1 MKTTRTEEP
10 HEEHL
15 RFALALDPELTGKG
29 ASHVWSPYS
38 VGAVLGLLA
47 TGAGGDT
54 LRELAA
60 LVAPASSDPVGHLDA
75 LNAAV
80 EAADGLD
87 LATLNG
93 LYVPADLPLSTEFEE
108 RVGAQADA
116 EVDRVDFRHDAEGV
130 RAKVNDRVSQVTQG
144 LIPELLSPGT
154 VHPEVRLLL
163 VNALWVKMVWAEP
176 FEAGQ
181 TRERA
186 FHAPGGTHRVPTMR
200 RTGRMTHAEHAGLRM
215 VTLEGEHG
223 LALDVIIPDSPGA
236 ERADAPPLTPEAL
249 RGLYR
254 ARRQE
259 EVSLALPRFAVQTD
273 TALLE
278 PLAATPAHV
287 RTLATDSADFG
298 GISTEPIKVDAI
310 VHQAV
315 LRVDE
320 KGAEGAAA
328 TAAVMV
334 MSAVIPP
341 KPKEFLVDQPFRF
354 VLRRRGAIL
363 FTGRITDPVDPG
375 PAQTDRRGA
384 PTA

>member
-1 MKTTRTEEP
+1 MEEP

-15 RFALALDPELTGKG
+15 RFALALDPELVEEK

-60 LVAPASSDPVGHLDA
+60 LVAPAGSGPAGHLDA

-80 EAADGLD
+80 EAVDGLD

-116 EVDRVDFRHDAEGV
+116 EVDRVDFRRDAEGV
-130 RAKVNDRVSQVTQG
+130 RTKVNDRVSQVTQG

-154 VHPEVRLLL
+154 VHPDVRLLL
-163 VNALWVKMVWAEP
+163 VNALWVKMVWTEP
-176 FEAGQ
+176 FEAAQ

-200 RTGRMTHAEHAGLRM
+200 RTGRMTHAEHGGLRM

-223 LALDVIIPDSPGA
+223 LALDVIIPDSSGA

-249 RGLYR
+249 RGLYK

-259 EVSLALPRFAVQTD
+259 EVSLALPRFAVETE

-278 PLAATPAHV
+278 PLATTPAHV
-287 RTLATDSADFG
+287 RTLATDAADFG
-298 GISTEPIKVDAI
+298 GISAEPLKVDAI

-375 PAQTDRRGA
+375 PAS
-384 PTA
+384 

>member
-1 MKTTRTEEP
+1 MATRQEEP

-15 RFALALDPELTGKG
+15 RFALALDPELVEEG

-54 LRELAA
+54 LRELVA
-60 LVAPASSDPVGHLDA
+60 LVAPVNADPKEHLDA

-93 LYVPADLPLSTEFEE
+93 LYVPADLPLRAEFEE

-116 EVDRVDFRHDAEGV
+116 EVDRVDFRGDAEGV
-130 RAKVNDRVSQVTQG
+130 RGKVNDRVSEVTQG
-144 LIPELLSPGT
+144 LIPELLAPGT
-154 VHPEVRLLL
+154 VHPDVRMLL
-163 VNALWVKMVWAEP
+163 VNALWVKMVWADP
-176 FEAGQ
+176 FEVSQ
-181 TRERA
+181 TRDLP
-186 FHAPGGTHRVPTMR
+186 FHAPGGTHRVPAMR
-200 RTGRMTHAEHAGLRM
+200 RTGQMTHAEHAGLRM

-223 LALDVIIPDSPGA
+223 LALDVIIPGTPGTPGA
-236 ERADAPPLTPEAL
+236 ERPQGPALTPGAL
-249 RGLYR
+249 HGLYR
-254 ARRQE
+254 ARRREQ
-259 EVSLALPRFAVQTD
+259 VSLALPRFAVETE
-273 TALLE
+273 TALLD

-287 RTLATDSADFG
+287 RALATDGADFN
-298 GISTEPIKVDAI
+298 GISTEPLKVDAI

-334 MSAVIPP
+334 MSAAFPP
-341 KPKEFLVDQPFRF
+341 PPKEFLVDRPFRF
-354 VLRRRGAIL
+354 VLRRRGAVL
-363 FTGRITDPVDPG
+363 FTGRVTDPVDPG
-375 PAQTDRRGA
+375 PAS
-384 PTA
+384 

>member
-1 MKTTRTEEP
+1 MKTTRQEEP

-15 RFALALDPELTGKG
+15 RFALALDQELVGKDT
-29 ASHVWSPYS
+29 SHVWSPYS

-47 TGAGGDT
+47 TGADGDT
-54 LRELAA
+54 QRELAA
-60 LVAPASSDPVGHLDA
+60 LVAPASSDAAAHLDA

-116 EVDRVDFRHDAEGV
+116 EVDRVDFRRDSEGV
-130 RAKVNDRVSQVTQG
+130 RAKVNDRVCQVTQG

-154 VHPEVRLLL
+154 VHPDVRLLL
-163 VNALWVKMVWAEP
+163 VNALWVKMVWTEP
-176 FEAGQ
+176 FDVAQ

-186 FHAPGGTHRVPTMR
+186 FHAPDGTRRVPTMR
-200 RTGRMTHAEHAGLRM
+200 RTGRMAHAEHGGLRM
-215 VTLEGEHG
+215 ATLEGEHG
-223 LALDVIIPDSPGA
+223 LALDVIIPGSPGA
-236 ERADAPPLTPEAL
+236 ERAEAPPLTPEAL

-259 EVSLALPRFAVQTD
+259 EVSLALPRFAVETE
-273 TALLE
+273 TALLD

-287 RTLATDSADFG
+287 RTLATDAADFS
-298 GISTEPIKVDAI
+298 GISAEPLKVDAI

-341 KPKEFLVDQPFRF
+341 EPREFLVDQPFRF

-363 FTGRITDPVDPG
+363 FTGRITEPVDPG
-375 PAQTDRRGA
+375 PAEPGRSGVPA
-384 PTA
+384 P

>member
-1 MKTTRTEEP
+1 MTTRQEEP

-15 RFALALDPELTGKG
+15 RFALALDPELVEEG

-54 LRELAA
+54 LRELVD
-60 LVAPASSDPVGHLDA
+60 LVAPVNADPKEHLDA

-80 EAADGLD
+80 EASAGLD

-93 LYVPADLPLSTEFEE
+93 LYVPADLPLRAEFEE
-108 RVGAQADA
+108 RVRAQSDA
-116 EVDRVDFRHDAEGV
+116 EVDLVDFQGDAEGV
-130 RAKVNDRVSQVTQG
+130 RGKVNDRVSEVTQG

-154 VHPEVRLLL
+154 VHPDVRMLL
-163 VNALWVKMVWAEP
+163 VNALWVKMVWADP
-176 FEAGQ
+176 FKASE
-181 TRERA
+181 TRDLP

-200 RTGRMTHAEHAGLRM
+200 RTGQMTHAEHAGLRM
-215 VTLEGEHG
+215 VTLEGEHE
-223 LALDVIIPDSPGA
+223 LALDVIIPGSPGT
-236 ERADAPPLTPEAL
+236 ERTEAPPLTQEAL

-254 ARRQE
+254 ARRREQ
-259 EVSLALPRFAVQTD
+259 VSLALPRFAVETE

-287 RTLATDSADFG
+287 RALATDAADFS
-298 GISTEPIKVDAI
+298 GISTEPLKVDAI

-334 MSAVIPP
+334 MSAAIPP
-341 KPKEFLVDQPFRF
+341 KPKEFFVDRPFRF
-354 VLRRRGAIL
+354 VLRRRGAVL
-363 FTGRITDPVDPG
+363 FTGGVIDPVDPG
-375 PAQTDRRGA
+375 PAS
-384 PTA
+384 